1 MNVSRELS
9 NDYYHFKANSKDVE
23 LQLCISANFVSI
35 VSKISYQNFKKINT
49 TFFLKKSRVKFFFL
63 LFSISKI
70 FTPLSPR
77 EKKFLKNGNTLNSI
91 ASVDSTTIWNDCLA
105 IIQQEVDEN
114 SFATWFK
121 PIIPLRTD
129 GEILTIQVPSQ
140 FFYEWLEDHF
150 VPVLKK
156 AVHQV
161 LGKGGR
167 LEYSVVVDSGNK
179 QSPPVM
185 VNYPNGNGTNK
196 NGNVQPVNGS
206 DVYSPFS
213 FRALNPQTVNSRL
226 NPNYTFDNFIE
237 GDCNRLA
244 RSAGLAVS
252 KKPGVTSFNPLML
265 YGGVGV
271 GKTHL
276 VQAIGNEIKK
286 SLPHKIVLYV
296 DQNDFTSQFLN
307 ALQNNKMQDFQN
319 FYLQVDLL
327 ILDDVQFLAGR
338 EKTQEIFFHIF
349 NQLHQSGKQII
360 MTSDCPPRDLKGFQ
374 ERLLSRF
381 KWGLTA
387 DLQEPDF
394 ETKLAIINKKM
405 QSDGIDI
412 PKDVAEYL
420 AYSVDTNLRDMEG
433 VLNSL
438 LFHATLLKKEIDLEL
453 AKEVLKNIVKEIQS
467 DVSVDYIQKTV
478 ADYFKVELEAMKG
491 KVKKREIVIPRQT
504 AMYFCKRYTQLT
516 LALIG
521 ENFGGRDHSTVIHA
535 LESVEDMMKTDAN
548 FKNSIEELTKKFKS
562 RISA

>member
-1 MNVSRELS
+1 MQ
-9 NDYYHFKANSKDVE
+9 VE
-23 LQLCISANFVSI
+23 PATV
-35 VSKISYQNFKKINT
+35 
-49 TFFLKKSRVKFFFL
+49 
-63 LFSISKI
+63 
-70 FTPLSPR
+70 
-77 EKKFLKNGNTLNSI
+77 
-91 ASVDSTTIWNDCLA
+91 WNDCLD
-105 IIQQEVDEN
+105 IIKESVDEH
-114 SFATWFK
+114 SFNTWFK
-121 PIIPLRTD
+121 PIAPLRNEGD
-129 GEILTIQVPSQ
+129 VLTIQVPSQ
-140 FFYEWLEDHF
+140 FFYEWLEDHY
-150 VPVLKK
+150 VPILKK

-161 LGKGGR
+161 LGENGR
-167 LEYSVVVDSGNK
+167 LEYSVIVDSGNHLN
-179 QSPPVM
+179 PPVL
-185 VNYPNGNGTNK
+185 VNYPNGNGFKKSNA
-196 NGNVQPVNGS
+196 QAVNGHEE
-206 DVYSPFS
+206 YSPFS
-213 FRALNPQTVNSRL
+213 FKALNPQTVNSRL
-226 NPNYTFDNFIE
+226 NPNYSFDNFVE

-244 RSAGLAVS
+244 RSAGVAVA

-286 SLPHKIVLYV
+286 NLPEKIVLYV

-307 ALQNNKMQDFQN
+307 ALQNHKMQEFQN

-394 ETKLAIINKKM
+394 ETKLAIIHNKM
-405 QSDGIDI
+405 QSDGIEI
-412 PKDVAEYL
+412 PTEVAEYL
-420 AYSVDTNLRDMEG
+420 AFSVDTNLRDMEG

-453 AKEVLKNIVKEIQS
+453 AKEVLKNIVKEIQA
-467 DVSVDYIQKTV
+467 DVSVDFIQKTV
-478 ADYFKVELEAMKG
+478 ADYFKVELEAMKS

-521 ENFGGRDHSTVIHA
+521 SNFGGRDHSTVIHA

-548 FKNSIEELTKKFKS
+548 FKNTVDELTKKFKS

>member
-1 MNVSRELS
+1 MVVDCATVWSDCLEIIRKEV
-9 NDYYHFKANSKDVE
+9 DD
-23 LQLCISANFVSI
+23 
-35 VSKISYQNFKKINT
+35 QNFN
-49 TFFLKKSRVKFFFL
+49 
-63 LFSISKI
+63 
-70 FTPLSPR
+70 
-77 EKKFLKNGNTLNSI
+77 
-91 ASVDSTTIWNDCLA
+91 
-105 IIQQEVDEN
+105 
-114 SFATWFK
+114 TWFK
-121 PIIPLRTD
+121 PINPIKSED
-129 GEILTIQVPSQ
+129 DVLTIQVPSQ
-140 FFYEWLEDHF
+140 FFYEWLEEHY
-150 VPVLKK
+150 VPVLKQ
-156 AVHQV
+156 AIHQV
-161 LGKGGR
+161 LGPNGR
-167 LEYSVVVDSGNK
+167 LEYSVVIDSGNQK
-179 QSPPVM
+179 NPPLM
-185 VNYPNGNGTNK
+185 VNYPNGNGMKRNHLQPMNI
-196 NGNVQPVNGS
+196 NGAHE
-206 DVYSPFS
+206 DYSPFS
-213 FRALNPQTVNSRL
+213 FKALNPQTVNSRL
-226 NPNYTFDNFIE
+226 NPSYTFNNFVE

-244 RSAGLAVS
+244 RSAGVAVA
-252 KKPGVTSFNPLML
+252 KKPGTTSFNPLML

-286 SLPHKIVLYV
+286 NLPEKIVLYV

-307 ALQNNKMQDFQN
+307 ALQNHKIQEFQN
-319 FYLQVDLL
+319 YYLQVDLL

-338 EKTQEIFFHIF
+338 EKTQEMFFHIF

-394 ETKLAIINKKM
+394 ETKLAIIHNKM
-405 QSDGIDI
+405 QSDGIEI
-412 PKDVAEYL
+412 PTEVAEYL

-438 LFHATLLKKEIDLEL
+438 LFHATLLKKDIDLEL

-467 DVSVDYIQKTV
+467 DVSVDFIQKTV
-478 ADYFKVELEAMKG
+478 ADYFKVSLEQMKS
-491 KVKKREIVIPRQT
+491 KVKKREIVIPRQV

-548 FKNSIEELTKKFKS
+548 FKNSVDDLTKKFKS
-562 RISA
+562 RMTG

>member
-1 MNVSRELS
+1 MEVDCSSLWTDCLS
-9 NDYYHFKANSKDVE
+9 IIRQQVDE
-23 LQLCISANFVSI
+23 
-35 VSKISYQNFKKINT
+35 QNFT
-49 TFFLKKSRVKFFFL
+49 
-63 LFSISKI
+63 
-70 FTPLSPR
+70 
-77 EKKFLKNGNTLNSI
+77 
-91 ASVDSTTIWNDCLA
+91 
-105 IIQQEVDEN
+105 
-114 SFATWFK
+114 TWFQ
-121 PIIPLRTD
+121 PIKPLRAD
-129 GEILTIQVPSQ
+129 GDVLTIQVPSQ
-140 FFYEWLEDHF
+140 FFYEWLEEHY
-150 VPVLKK
+150 VPVLKS
-156 AVHQV
+156 AIHTV
-161 LGKGGR
+161 LGPTAR
-167 LEYSVVVDSGNK
+167 LEYSVVVDSGNQK
-179 QSPPVM
+179 NPPLL
-185 VNYPNGNGTNK
+185 VNYPNANGIK
-196 NGNVQPVNGS
+196 RSSMGS
-206 DVYSPFS
+206 EGMENYSPFS
-213 FRALNPQTVNSRL
+213 LKALNPQQVNSRL
-226 NPNYTFDNFIE
+226 NSSYTFDNFVE

-244 RSAGLAVS
+244 RSAGVAVA
-252 KKPGVTSFNPLML
+252 KKPGITSFNPLML

-286 SLPHKIVLYV
+286 SMPEKIVLYV

-307 ALQNNKMQDFQN
+307 ALQNHKLQEFQN

-338 EKTQEIFFHIF
+338 EKTQEMFFHIF

-394 ETKLAIINKKM
+394 ETKLAIIHRKM
-405 QSDGIDI
+405 QSDGIAI
-412 PKDVAEYL
+412 PTDVAEYL
-420 AYSVDTNLRDMEG
+420 ALSVDTNLRDMEG

-438 LFHATLLKKEIDLEL
+438 IFHATLLKKDIDLDL

-467 DVSVDYIQKTV
+467 DVSVDFIQKTV
-478 ADYFKVELEAMKG
+478 ADYFKVELESMKG
-491 KVKKREIVIPRQT
+491 KVKKREIVIPRQV

-548 FKNSIEELTKKFKS
+548 FKNSVEELTKKLKL
-562 RISA
+562 RIAS

>member
-1 MNVSRELS
+1 MEVN
-9 NDYYHFKANSKDVE
+9 A
-23 LQLCISANFVSI
+23 
-35 VSKISYQNFKKINT
+35 
-49 TFFLKKSRVKFFFL
+49 
-63 LFSISKI
+63 
-70 FTPLSPR
+70 
-77 EKKFLKNGNTLNSI
+77 
-91 ASVDSTTIWNDCLA
+91 ASVWNNCLQ
-105 IIQQEVDEN
+105 IIRQGVDEQN
-114 SFATWFK
+114 YNTWFK
-121 PIIPLRTD
+121 PISPIRLEGD
-129 GEILTIQVPSQ
+129 ILTIQVPSQ
-140 FFYEWLEDHF
+140 FFYEWLEEHY

-156 AVHQV
+156 AIHEV
-161 LGKGGR
+161 LGVDGR
-167 LEYSVVVDSGNK
+167 LEYSVVVDSGNHRN
-179 QSPPVM
+179 PPLM
-185 VNYPNGNGTNK
+185 VNYPNGNGVK
-196 NGNVQPVNGS
+196 RS
-206 DVYSPFS
+206 DHQRVPGHLEDYSPFS
-213 FRALNPQTVNSRL
+213 FKPLNPQTVNSRL
-226 NPNYTFDNFIE
+226 NPAYSFDNFVE

-244 RSAGLAVS
+244 RSAGVAVA

-286 SLPHKIVLYV
+286 NLPAKIVLYI

-307 ALQNNKMQDFQN
+307 ALQNHKIQEFQN
-319 FYLQVDLL
+319 YYLQVDLL

-338 EKTQEIFFHIF
+338 EKTQEMFFHIF

-394 ETKLAIINKKM
+394 ETKLAIIHNKM
-405 QSDGIDI
+405 ESDGIEI
-412 PKDVAEYL
+412 PTEVAEYL

-438 LFHATLLKKEIDLEL
+438 IFHATLLKKEIDLDL

-467 DVSVDYIQKTV
+467 DVSVDFIQKIV
-478 ADYFKVELEAMKG
+478 ADYFKVDIDLLKA
-491 KVKKREIVIPRQT
+491 KVKRREIVIPRQL

-535 LESVEDMMKTDAN
+535 LESVEDMMKTDPN
-548 FKNSIEELTKKFKS
+548 FKNSVEELSKKLKL
-562 RISA
+562 RIAS

>member
-1 MNVSRELS
+1 MVI
-9 NDYYHFKANSKDVE
+9 D
-23 LQLCISANFVSI
+23 C
-35 VSKISYQNFKKINT
+35 T
-49 TFFLKKSRVKFFFL
+49 TVWS
-63 LFSISKI
+63 
-70 FTPLSPR
+70 
-77 EKKFLKNGNTLNSI
+77 
-91 ASVDSTTIWNDCLA
+91 DCLE
-105 IIQQEVDEN
+105 IIRKEVDEQN
-114 SFATWFK
+114 FNTWFK
-121 PIIPLRTD
+121 PINPLKTEED
-129 GEILTIQVPSQ
+129 VLTIQVPSQ
-140 FFYEWLEDHF
+140 FFYEWLEEHY

-156 AVHQV
+156 AIHQV
-161 LGKGGR
+161 LGPAGR
-167 LEYSVVVDSGNK
+167 LEYSVVVDSGNQK
-179 QSPPVM
+179 NPPLM
-185 VNYPNGNGTNK
+185 VNYPNGNGIKRHQPQTT
-196 NGNVQPVNGS
+196 NGNGAME
-206 DVYSPFS
+206 DYSPFS
-213 FRALNPQTVNSRL
+213 FKALNPQTVNSRL
-226 NPNYTFDNFIE
+226 NPNYSFDNFVE

-244 RSAGLAVS
+244 RSAGVAVA
-252 KKPGVTSFNPLML
+252 KKPGTTSFNPLML

-286 SLPHKIVLYV
+286 NLPEKIVLYV

-307 ALQNNKMQDFQN
+307 ALQNHKIQEFQN
-319 FYLQVDLL
+319 YYLQVDLL

-338 EKTQEIFFHIF
+338 EKTQEMFFHIF

-394 ETKLAIINKKM
+394 ETKLAIIHNKM
-405 QSDGIDI
+405 QSDGIEI
-412 PKDVAEYL
+412 PTEVAEYL

-478 ADYFKVELEAMKG
+478 ADYFKVSLEQMKS
-491 KVKKREIVIPRQT
+491 KVKKREIVIPRQV

-535 LESVEDMMKTDAN
+535 LESVEDMMKTDVN
-548 FKNSIEELTKKFKS
+548 FKNSVDELTKKFKS
-562 RISA
+562 RMTA

>member
-1 MNVSRELS
+1 MV
-9 NDYYHFKANSKDVE
+9 
-23 LQLCISANFVSI
+23 
-35 VSKISYQNFKKINT
+35 
-49 TFFLKKSRVKFFFL
+49 
-63 LFSISKI
+63 
-70 FTPLSPR
+70 
-77 EKKFLKNGNTLNSI
+77 
-91 ASVDSTTIWNDCLA
+91 VDCATVWSDCLE
-105 IIQQEVDEN
+105 IIRQEVDEQN
-114 SFATWFK
+114 FNTWFK
-121 PIIPLRTD
+121 PISPLKSEAD
-129 GEILTIQVPSQ
+129 VLTIQVPSQ
-140 FFYEWLEDHF
+140 FFYEWLEEHY

-156 AVHQV
+156 AIHHVM
-161 LGKGGR
+161 GPNGR
-167 LEYSVVVDSGNK
+167 LEYSVVVDSGNHK
-179 QSPPVM
+179 NPPLM
-185 VNYPNGNGTNK
+185 VNYPNGNGTK
-196 NGNVQPVNGS
+196 RYPFQATNGAAHE
-206 DVYSPFS
+206 DYSPFS
-213 FRALNPQTVNSRL
+213 FKALNPQTVNSRL
-226 NPNYTFDNFIE
+226 NPSYTFDNFVE

-244 RSAGLAVS
+244 RSAGVAVA

-276 VQAIGNEIKK
+276 VQAIGNEIKRN
-286 SLPHKIVLYV
+286 LPEKIVLYI

-307 ALQNNKMQDFQN
+307 ALQNHKIQEFQN
-319 FYLQVDLL
+319 YYLQVDLL

-338 EKTQEIFFHIF
+338 EKTQEMFFHIF

-394 ETKLAIINKKM
+394 ETKLAIIHNKM
-405 QSDGIDI
+405 QSDGIEI
-412 PKDVAEYL
+412 PTEVAEYL

-438 LFHATLLKKEIDLEL
+438 LFHATLLKKDIDLEL
-453 AKEVLKNIVKEIQS
+453 AKEVLKNIVKEIQA
-467 DVSVDYIQKTV
+467 DVSVDFIQKTV
-478 ADYFKVELEAMKG
+478 ADYFKVSLDQMKS
-491 KVKKREIVIPRQT
+491 KVKKREIVIPRQV

-548 FKNSIEELTKKFKS
+548 FKNSVDELTKKFKTRMTGS
-562 RISA
+562 N

>member
-1 MNVSRELS
+1 ME
-9 NDYYHFKANSKDVE
+9 
-23 LQLCISANFVSI
+23 
-35 VSKISYQNFKKINT
+35 
-49 TFFLKKSRVKFFFL
+49 
-63 LFSISKI
+63 
-70 FTPLSPR
+70 
-77 EKKFLKNGNTLNSI
+77 
-91 ASVDSTTIWNDCLA
+91 VDCGTVWNDCLEL
-105 IIQQEVDEN
+105 IRENVDEQN
-114 SFATWFK
+114 FNTWFK
-121 PIIPLRTD
+121 PIVPLRTEGD
-129 GEILTIQVPSQ
+129 ILTIQVPSQ
-140 FFYEWLEDHF
+140 FFYEWLEEHY

-156 AVHQV
+156 AIHTT
-161 LGKGGR
+161 LGPNSR
-167 LEYSVVVDSGNK
+167 LEYSVVVDSGN
-179 QSPPVM
+179 QRNPPVS
-185 VNYPNGNGTNK
+185 VNYPNGSGFKKSNAQVQL
-196 NGNVQPVNGS
+196 NGNGNE
-206 DVYSPFS
+206 DYSPFS
-213 FRALNPQTVNSRL
+213 FKPLNPQTVNSRL
-226 NPNYTFDNFIE
+226 NSNYSFDNFVE

-244 RSAGLAVS
+244 RSAGVAVA

-286 SLPHKIVLYV
+286 SLPDKIVLYV
-296 DQNDFTSQFLN
+296 DQNDFTNQFLN
-307 ALQNNKMQDFQN
+307 ALQNHKMQEFQN

-360 MTSDCPPRDLKGFQ
+360 MTSDCAPRDLKGFQ

-394 ETKLAIINKKM
+394 ETKLAIIHNKM
-405 QSDGIDI
+405 ESDGIEI
-412 PKDVAEYL
+412 PTEVAEYL

-438 LFHATLLKKEIDLEL
+438 IFHATLLKKEIDLEL

-467 DVSVDYIQKTV
+467 DVSVDFIQKTV
-478 ADYFKVELEAMKG
+478 GEYFKIDLELMKG
-491 KVKKREIVIPRQT
+491 KLKKREIVIPRQV

-521 ENFGGRDHSTVIHA
+521 QNFGGRDHSTVIHA

-548 FKNSIEELTKKFKS
+548 FKNSVDELTKKLKM
-562 RISA
+562 RISGSH

>member
-1 MNVSRELS
+1 ME
-9 NDYYHFKANSKDVE
+9 
-23 LQLCISANFVSI
+23 
-35 VSKISYQNFKKINT
+35 
-49 TFFLKKSRVKFFFL
+49 
-63 LFSISKI
+63 
-70 FTPLSPR
+70 
-77 EKKFLKNGNTLNSI
+77 
-91 ASVDSTTIWNDCLA
+91 VDCGTVWNDCLD
-105 IIQQEVDEN
+105 IIQQTVDEQ
-114 SFATWFK
+114 SFNTWFK
-121 PIIPLRTD
+121 PIAPLRTE
-129 GEILTIQVPSQ
+129 GNVLTIQVPSQ
-140 FFYEWLEDHF
+140 FFYEWLEEHY

-156 AVHQV
+156 AIHQV
-161 LGKGGR
+161 LGPAGR
-167 LEYSVVVDSGNK
+167 LEYSVVVDSGNL
-179 QSPPVM
+179 QSPPVL
-185 VNYPNGNGTNK
+185 VNYPNGNGMKRSTAQVV
-196 NGNVQPVNGS
+196 NGNAHE
-206 DVYSPFS
+206 DYSPFS
-213 FRALNPQTVNSRL
+213 FKALNPQTVNSRL
-226 NPNYTFDNFIE
+226 NPNYTFENFVE

-244 RSAGLAVS
+244 RSAGVAVS

-276 VQAIGNEIKK
+276 VQAIGNEIKRT
-286 SLPHKIVLYV
+286 LPEKIVLYV

-307 ALQNNKMQDFQN
+307 ALQNHKMQEFQN

-394 ETKLAIINKKM
+394 ETKLAIIHNKM
-405 QSDGIDI
+405 QSDGIEI
-412 PKDVAEYL
+412 PTDVAEYL

-478 ADYFKVELEAMKG
+478 ADYFKVELEQMKG

-548 FKNSIEELTKKFKS
+548 FKNSVDELTKKFKS
-562 RISA
+562 RITA

>member
-1 MNVSRELS
+1 
-9 NDYYHFKANSKDVE
+9 
-23 LQLCISANFVSI
+23 
-35 VSKISYQNFKKINT
+35 
-49 TFFLKKSRVKFFFL
+49 
-63 LFSISKI
+63 
-70 FTPLSPR
+70 
-77 EKKFLKNGNTLNSI
+77 
-91 ASVDSTTIWNDCLA
+91 
-105 IIQQEVDEN
+105 
-114 SFATWFK
+114 
-121 PIIPLRTD
+121 
-129 GEILTIQVPSQ
+129 VPSQ
-140 FFYEWLEDHF
+140 FFYEWLEEHY

-161 LGKGGR
+161 LGTNGR
-167 LEYSVVVDSGNK
+167 LEYSVIVDSGNHNN
-179 QSPPVM
+179 PPVL
-185 VNYPNGNGTNK
+185 VNYPNGSGFK
-196 NGNVQPVNGS
+196 KSHAQAVNGNGHE
-206 DVYSPFS
+206 DYSPFS
-213 FRALNPQTVNSRL
+213 FKALNPQTVNSRL
-226 NPNYTFDNFIE
+226 NPNYSFDNFVE

-244 RSAGLAVS
+244 RSAGVAVA
-252 KKPGVTSFNPLML
+252 KKPGTTSFNPLML

-286 SLPHKIVLYV
+286 NLPEKIVLYV

-307 ALQNNKMQDFQN
+307 ALQNHKMQEFQN

-394 ETKLAIINKKM
+394 ETKLAIIHNKM
-405 QSDGIDI
+405 QSDGIEI
-412 PKDVAEYL
+412 PTEVAEYL

-453 AKEVLKNIVKEIQS
+453 AKEVLKNIVKEIQA
-467 DVSVDYIQKTV
+467 DVSVDFIQKTV
-478 ADYFKVELEAMKG
+478 GDYFKVDLEAMKS

-548 FKNSIEELTKKFKS
+548 FKNSVEELTKKFKS
-562 RISA
+562 RMSS